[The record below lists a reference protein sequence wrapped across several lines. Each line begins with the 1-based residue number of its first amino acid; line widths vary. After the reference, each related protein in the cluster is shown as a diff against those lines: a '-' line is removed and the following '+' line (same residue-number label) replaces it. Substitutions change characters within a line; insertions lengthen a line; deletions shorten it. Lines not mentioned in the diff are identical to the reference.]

1 MSDEQRNAEGS
12 VETPEEQLERIAAE
26 HDVPIEKDPKDAQA
40 EAEDSLP
47 DEERDVRGGDTKED
61 EDTASEP
68 PD

>member
-1 MSDEQRNAEGS
+1 MSDEQKNAEGS

-26 HDVPIEKDPKDAQA
+26 HDVPIEKDPKEAQA
-40 EAEDSLP
+40 EAEASQP
-47 DEERDVRGGDTKED
+47 DEERDIRGGDTKED